1 MSTFTLSAA
10 ERKQAFLDQFV
21 CDTTR
26 GYASAL
32 YDLEAASIE
41 KHDRKIFERVLDI
54 VDIYDEIDESELAK
68 MRIQKLA
75 KSEQVAA

>member
-41 KHDRKIFERVLDI
+41 KHDKRISERVLDI
-54 VDIYDEIDESELAK
+54 VDPFEVIPESEIKAL
-68 MRIQKLA
+68 RI
-75 KSEQVAA
+75 KSLSSQ

>member
-1 MSTFTLSAA
+1 MSTLLLTAA
-10 ERKQAFLDQFV
+10 ARKQAFLNQFV

-26 GYASAL
+26 AYASAL

-54 VDIYDEIDESELAK
+54 VDIYDEIDESELTK